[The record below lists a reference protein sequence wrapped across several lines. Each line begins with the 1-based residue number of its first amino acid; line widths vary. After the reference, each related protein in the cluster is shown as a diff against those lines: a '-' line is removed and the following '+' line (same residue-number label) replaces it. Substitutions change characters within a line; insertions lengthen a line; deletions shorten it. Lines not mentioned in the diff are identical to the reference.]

1 MDERERGSARRLR
14 LLLLLLLLVRSSVDI
29 FAGRSRGIVRRG
41 SSGDDGSAGKCAVLS
56 NREATTP
63 TKLRHRVP
71 KTMPALGVGPSVG
84 DRSRGRRRGDP
95 DALSSAASAPP
106 VAARPGPP
114 SSLRP
119 SHPSPRPNTAS
130 PRPNSAPVP
139 STRAPRGVRK
149 KPNLA
154 GWGFSPGVPR
164 ARLPLVGADRGALVG
179 DRGEGH
185 GDSSHL

>member
-1 MDERERGSARRLR
+1 MDERERGSAR

-63 TKLRHRVP
+63 TKHRHRVP

-130 PRPNSAPVP
+130 PSPTLLLSL
-139 STRAPRGVRK
+139 PRGHHAVLGKTESRG
-149 KPNLA
+149 L
-154 GWGFSPGVPR
+154 GFF
-164 ARLPLVGADRGALVG
+164 ARGAARTLTACWCG
-179 DRGEGH
+179 PRRACWRPRRGTWR
-185 GDSSHL
+185 